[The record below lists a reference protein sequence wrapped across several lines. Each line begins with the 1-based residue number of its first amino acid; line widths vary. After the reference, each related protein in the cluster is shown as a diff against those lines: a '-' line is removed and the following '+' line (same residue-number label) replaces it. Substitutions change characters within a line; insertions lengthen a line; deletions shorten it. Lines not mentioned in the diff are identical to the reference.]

1 MVTGHVLLAG
11 GTLHLA
17 GEVGKTEGLGGWAA
31 SLMAGGEAA
40 GSAINTPAPGRA
52 SAPPSPRG
60 RISARKACC
69 AGTQNTSH
77 TVTALRGASTAP
89 LDPTPM
95 VRTLG
100 EITLSH
106 CSMWAFSK
114 PGAQNIVGGPL
125 RGQACFLFL
134 LSLFFFFKLFT
145 YFKLILI
152 EV

>member
-69 AGTQNTSH
+69 AGTQNSSH
-77 TVTALRGASTAP
+77 TVTALRGASHSP
-89 LDPTPM
+89 P
-95 VRTLG
+95 G
-100 EITLSH
+100 SH
-106 CSMWAFSK
+106 AH
-114 PGAQNIVGGPL
+114 GYNL
-125 RGQACFLFL
+125 RRNHTE
-134 LSLFFFFKLFT
+134 SL
-145 YFKLILI
+145 
-152 EV
+152 